1 MQNFSSVVGLEVA
14 EKFVVV
20 GGGWGGWG
28 GVEHMTTMS
37 NSNASCFR
45 VVLS

>member
-1 MQNFSSVVGLEVA
+1 MPNFSSIAGLEVA
-14 EKFVVV
+14 GKFVR
-20 GGGWGGWG
+20 GGWG
-28 GVEHMTTMS
+28 GVEHGATMS